1 MPATTFRQ
9 IYIFID
15 GTNNSPITGMTN
27 VQRLYAMLDR
37 TDKQITYYQP
47 GVGTLEP
54 VGAIGQA
61 WVNVLTFIDKT
72 TAFMMKRHV
81 CSAYE
86 FLSETV
92 LDDDDIYIF
101 GFSRGAFTARVLAG
115 MIARVGILHPGMR
128 EMTHFAWKTYLLSGK
143 SHESK
148 ERLDKF
154 KAVYSRNVS
163 IKFLGLWDT
172 VSSAGLP
179 WAPTDYPLADTNP
192 NVRSVAHAM
201 SIDECRVGFEV
212 RKWKDHTSKRQ
223 DVKQVWFAG
232 VHSDVGGGY
241 DEKNSSLAKISL
253 YWMIQRLSS
262 QTKMKWRMG
271 ANVSEKV
278 LNLDVTTA
286 VKAAAN
292 QERHDESLKWQW
304 KWLEYVPLP
313 RWSSDAGKPAFRMR
327 PHLRARRNIRPG
339 EEIHPSVQLLM
350 QHGQY
355 EPANVNDALTFT
367 QKKREGES

>member
-1 MPATTFRQ
+1 MPATTYRQ
-9 IYIFID
+9 VYVFID

-54 VGAIGQA
+54 VGVIGQA
-61 WVNVLTFIDKT
+61 WVNILTFIDKT

-81 CSAYE
+81 CAAYE

-143 SHESK
+143 PNENK
-148 ERLDKF
+148 ARLDKF
-154 KAVYSRNVS
+154 KSVYSRNVS

-179 WAPTDYPLADTNP
+179 WAPTDYPLADFNP
-192 NVRSVAHAM
+192 SVENVAHAM
-201 SIDECRVGFEV
+201 AIDERRVGFEL
-212 RKWKDHTSKRQ
+212 RRWKGHTSTKQ
-223 DVKQVWFAG
+223 DVNETWFAG

-241 DEKNSSLAKISL
+241 DEKNSTLAKISL
-253 YWMIQRLSS
+253 SWMIDRLSS

-278 LNLDVTTA
+278 LNLDVATA
-286 VKAAAN
+286 VKAAAK

-304 KWLEYVPLP
+304 KWLEYIPLP
-313 RWSSDAGKPAFRMR
+313 RWSSEGGKPVFRMR
-327 PHLRARRNIRPG
+327 PHLRARRQMHPS
-339 EEIHPSVQLLM
+339 EHIHASVQLLV
-350 QHGQY
+350 QLGQY
-355 EPANVNDALTFT
+355 EPTNASDALAAS
-367 QKKREGES
+367 QKEREEES